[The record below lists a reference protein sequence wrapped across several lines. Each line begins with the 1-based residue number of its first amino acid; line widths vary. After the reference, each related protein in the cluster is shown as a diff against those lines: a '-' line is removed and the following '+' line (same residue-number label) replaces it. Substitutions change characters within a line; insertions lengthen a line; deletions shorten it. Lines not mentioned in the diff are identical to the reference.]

1 MEPKHFDFR
10 LCLNPECRLRY
21 PVPRGNRSGER
32 CPMCLSETIVV
43 AESAAEAEGNTQPR
57 RQIHAASLEALL
69 DNVRS
74 ALNVGSIY
82 RTAEGHAF
90 RHLYLCGISPTPENT
105 EVRKT
110 ALGAEHTV
118 AWSAHRNAV
127 ELISTLKQD
136 GCNIWALERTPKAKA
151 IESVSLPDSKGSR
164 VVLVVGNEQAGVDPG
179 ILDMADE
186 VLKLEMQGRKQSFNV
201 AVAFAIAAHA
211 LTHTKS

>member
-21 PVPRGNRSGER
+21 PVSRGNLSGER
-32 CPMCLSETIVV
+32 CPICLSETIVV
-43 AESAAEAEGNTQPR
+43 AESASDVEGNTSPR
-57 RQIHAASLEALL
+57 QKAREATLEALL

-82 RTAEGHAF
+82 RTAEGHGF

-136 GCNIWALERTPKAKA
+136 GCNIWALERMPKAKP
-151 IESVSLPDSKGSR
+151 IEFVTLPDSNGSR

-179 ILDMADE
+179 ILDMADD

-201 AVAFAIAAHA
+201 AVAFAIAAYA
-211 LTHTKS
+211 LTHRKN